1 MEVDHEIEQ
10 FWLNFKCSL
19 HNFYNGPNI
28 QFTRPIE
35 TWSTHLNNLQKI
47 QEYGKIEEAIIKY
60 ISLYSVDLM
69 RVHNTYN
76 MNILASNIKRW
87 DEISRKYKIFD
98 YENNEACNVIFVLTD
113 IYIMLMVKGKL
124 NHELFDDLE
133 LFIFFND
140 FRTLIEFSIDHN
152 TPSILDKLMNYSPFI
167 FNQIRGMYNI
177 DKSIKMPI
185 SGIKLFKLIKVA
197 NK

>member
-19 HNFYNGPNI
+19 HNFYNGLNI

-113 IYIMLMVKGKL
+113 IYIMLMTKDKL

-167 FNQIRGMYNI
+167 FNQIQGMYNL

>member
-10 FWLNFKCSL
+10 FWLTFKCSL
-19 HNFYNGPNI
+19 HNFYNFSTVK
-28 QFTRPIE
+28 FTRPIE
-35 TWSTHLNNLQKI
+35 KWCVHLNNLQKI

-60 ISLYSVDLM
+60 ISLYAIDLM
-69 RVHNTYN
+69 RVHDTDN

-87 DEISRKYKIFD
+87 DVISRKYKIFSCT
-98 YENNEACNVIFVLTD
+98 ENEACNIIFVLTD
-113 IYIMLMVKGKL
+113 IYITLMTKGKL

-152 TPSILDKLMNYSPFI
+152 TPSILEKLLKYNPFI
-167 FNQIRGMYNI
+167 FKQIQARYNLS
-177 DKSIKMPI
+177 KCIKPTI
-185 SGIKLFKLIKVA
+185 SGNKLFKLIKAA